1 MTSSAEETAAPTVR
15 AKRKVVTSDRS
26 MTRRAI
32 DDLIGGLLRVNIWGV
47 LGWSDIRQQYRRST
61 LGPLWITLSMAAF
74 VLFLGIL
81 YAQLFNRP
89 LHIYMPHLAI
99 GYILWSMI
107 SNFVEG
113 GSRCFINA
121 EGIIKQLAAP
131 LSVHAY
137 RLIWANLLTL
147 AHHAIIIV
155 VVMAVFQIQPNQ
167 NWLLAIPGLL
177 LILLTGGW
185 VILLLGTLS
194 ARFRDIPQIV
204 QTVMR
209 MLFFLTPVLWM
220 PEFIPRRAI
229 FLTANPFHHYL
240 ELVRGP
246 LLNKPIDPLHWQV
259 AGALTVIGWIVT
271 LLIYRRFRQRVAYWL

>member
-1 MTSSAEETAAPTVR
+1 MASSVEETASRPDL
-15 AKRKVVTSDRS
+15 AKQKVKTNKRS

-32 DDLIGGLLRVNIWGV
+32 DDLVGGLLRVNIWGV

-89 LHIYMPHLAI
+89 LHLYMPHLAI
-99 GYILWSMI
+99 GYILWTMI
-107 SNFVEG
+107 SSFVEG
-113 GSRCFINA
+113 GSRCFISA

-131 LSVHAY
+131 LSVHVY

-147 AHHAIIIV
+147 AHHVIIIV
-155 VVMAVFQIQPNQ
+155 VVMVVFAIAPNE

-177 LILLTGGW
+177 LILLTGAW
-185 VILLLGTLS
+185 VIFLLGILS

-209 MLFFLTPVLWM
+209 MIFFMTPVLWM

-229 FLTANPFHHYL
+229 FLTANPFHHYI

-271 LLIYRRFRQRVAYWL
+271 LLVYRRFRQRIAYWL